1 MSLVEAFAANAT
13 TAGFHVHRGDQP
25 QIEGAAVSQASFGLA
40 DTGSVVLFAS
50 PEEPRARHLLTQV
63 HVSVL
68 RERGILPGLHELFE
82 AVAHDFPG
90 ALTIV
95 TGPSTSGDI
104 EQRLVVGVHGPREV
118 HVVLVP

>member
-1 MSLVEAFAANAT
+1 MSLVETFAASASA
-13 TAGFHVHRGDQP
+13 AGFHVHRGDEL
-25 QIEGAAVSQASFGLA
+25 QIDGAAVSQASFGLA
-40 DTGSVVLFAS
+40 DTGSIVLFSS
-50 PEEPRARHLLTQV
+50 PEEPRARHLLAPV

-68 RERGILPGLHELFE
+68 REHRILPGLHELFE
-82 AVAHDFPG
+82 AVAHDLPS